1 MAGSPIRMRRDLR
14 RHVLPALL
22 LLGLIA
28 GPTVERVAGASGP
41 SPQRGRAPRILQ
53 TVSLPDVGRLH
64 PAVRQQLG
72 EAYRSLLAV
81 ARDPAAPPHARG
93 EAYGEL
99 GMLFMAADLLQHAEQ
114 CLGNAQVLAPAE
126 FRWRYYAAHVLRR
139 MGDLER
145 SAERFEL
152 ALELRRADLA
162 ATVWLSRIYLDLGR
176 PEAAEPLVA
185 GMLVRQA
192 AVPAIRVEAGRIALA
207 TGDAASAIAHLE
219 AALALDPDAGS
230 IHYPL
235 AMAYRRLGDPDR
247 ADHHLR
253 RRARGAGPGVP
264 VRLPDPLMAA
274 LNGLLRNPQYYRDLA
289 FHAAANGEWP
299 LAAAHF
305 RTAVGAAPEVAM
317 LRLNLGTALERLGD
331 ADGAQAAFEDAL
343 RLDPQIY
350 RAHYALGAL
359 LARSGRDPEA
369 IGRFADA
376 VLHNPNFVAAHLAL
390 ADALRRT
397 ARPEPSL
404 ASYRRVIELDPGNSA
419 ARFGEAMALV
429 RLARYAEA
437 RQRLNRAMQVHPDRP
452 QFPHALARLLAAA
465 PDDGV
470 RDGARAL
477 ELMRSLA
484 ASQQTTAVAET
495 MAMTL
500 AELGLFAEA
509 VEWQRVAMAIAAK
522 AARPDVAQRM
532 AANLTLYLRRQPCRS
547 PWRDDDPDHLP
558 GPPGNPE
565 SLDAGAPR

>member
-1 MAGSPIRMRRDLR
+1 MRRDPR
-14 RHVLPALL
+14 RNVLPVAI
-22 LLGLIA
+22 LLGLLAAAQADRGEA
-28 GPTVERVAGASGP
+28 GSVAPAARASQDQG
-41 SPQRGRAPRILQ
+41 LQ
-53 TVSLPDVGRLH
+53 TVALPDVGRLH

-152 ALELRRADLA
+152 ALELRPVDLA
-162 ATVWLSRIYLDLGR
+162 ASVWLSRIYLDLGR
-176 PEAAEPLVA
+176 PEEAEPLVA
-185 GMLVRQA
+185 GMLTRRTDA
-192 AVPAIRVEAGRIALA
+192 PAIRVEAGRIALA
-207 TGDAASAIAHLE
+207 TGDAASAVAHLE
-219 AALALDPDAGS
+219 AALALDPEAGS

-235 AMAYRRLGDPDR
+235 AMAYRRLGDRAR
-247 ADHHLR
+247 ADHHLQR
-253 RRARGAGPGVP
+253 RGGGSGPGVP
-264 VRLPDPLMAA
+264 VRLPDLLMAA

-289 FHAAANGEWP
+289 FDAAANGEWR

-305 RTAVGAAPEVAM
+305 RTAVDTAPEVAM

-343 RLDPQIY
+343 RLDPRIY

-359 LARSGRDPEA
+359 LARSGRDTEA

-397 ARPEPSL
+397 ARPEQAL
-404 ASYRRVIELDPGNSA
+404 VSYRRVIDLDPGNST

-437 RQRLNRAMQVHPDRP
+437 GERLNRATQVHPDRP

-522 AARPDVAQRM
+522 AERPDVAQRM

-565 SLDAGAPR
+565 SLNAGAPR

>member
-1 MAGSPIRMRRDLR
+1 MRRDPR
-14 RHVLPALL
+14 RNVLPVAI
-22 LLGLIA
+22 LLGLLAAAQA
-28 GPTVERVAGASGP
+28 GRGEAGSAAP
-41 SPQRGRAPRILQ
+41 AARAGQDQGLQ
-53 TVSLPDVGRLH
+53 TVALPDVGRLH

-99 GMLFMAADLLQHAEQ
+99 GMLFMAADFLQHAEL

-126 FRWRYYAAHVLRR
+126 FRWRYYAAHALRR

-176 PEAAEPLVA
+176 PEEAEPLVT
-185 GMLVRQA
+185 GMLARQPDA
-192 AVPAIRVEAGRIALA
+192 PAIRVEAGRIALA
-207 TGDAASAIAHLE
+207 TGDAASAVAHLE
-219 AALALDPDAGS
+219 AALALDPEAGS

-235 AMAYRRLGDPDR
+235 AMAYRRLGDRVR
-247 ADHHLR
+247 ADHHLQR
-253 RRARGAGPGVP
+253 RGGGGAAPGVP

-274 LNGLLRNPQYYRDLA
+274 LNGLLRNPQNYRDRA
-289 FHAAANGEWP
+289 SHAAAGRDWP
-299 LAAAHF
+299 LAAAYF
-305 RTAVGAAPEVAM
+305 RTAIEAAPEAAM
-317 LRLNLGTALERLGD
+317 LRLNLGTVLERLGD
-331 ADGAQAAFEDAL
+331 LGGAEAAFRKAL
-343 RLDPQIY
+343 RLDRGLY
-350 RAHYALGAL
+350 GAYYALGAL

-369 IGRFADA
+369 IDRFTEA
-376 VLHNPNFVAAHLAL
+376 VLHNPNFASGHLAL

-397 ARPEPSL
+397 SRPERAL
-404 ASYRRVIELDPGNSA
+404 LSYRRVIELDPGNAA
-419 ARFGEAMALV
+419 ARFGEALALV

-437 RQRLNRAMQVHPDRP
+437 RGRLTRAMRVHPDRP
-452 QFPHALARLLAAA
+452 EFPHALARLLAAA

-470 RDGARAL
+470 RDGAWAL

-509 VEWQRVAMAIAAK
+509 VEWQRAAMAIAAK
-522 AARPDVAQRM
+522 AERPDVAQRM

-547 PWRDDDPDHLP
+547 PWRADDPDHLP
-558 GPPGNPE
+558 GPPGNPG

>member
-1 MAGSPIRMRRDLR
+1 MRRDPR
-14 RHVLPALL
+14 RNVLPVAI
-22 LLGLIA
+22 LLGLLAAAQA
-28 GPTVERVAGASGP
+28 GRGEAGSVAPAALASQDQGLRTVA
-41 SPQRGRAPRILQ
+41 
-53 TVSLPDVGRLH
+53 LPDVDRLH

-126 FRWRYYAAHVLRR
+126 FRWRYYAAHALRR

-176 PEAAEPLVA
+176 PEEAEPLVA
-185 GMLVRQA
+185 GMLARQPDA
-192 AVPAIRVEAGRIALA
+192 PAIRVEAGRIALA
-207 TGDAASAIAHLE
+207 TGDAASAVAHLE
-219 AALALDPDAGS
+219 AALALDPEAGS

-235 AMAYRRLGDPDR
+235 AMAYRRLGDRVR
-247 ADHHLR
+247 ADHHLQR
-253 RRARGAGPGVP
+253 RGGGGSGPGVP

-289 FHAAANGEWP
+289 FDAAANGEWP
-299 LAAAHF
+299 LAAARF

-331 ADGAQAAFEDAL
+331 ADGAQAAFEDTL

-359 LARSGRDPEA
+359 LARSGRDSEA

-390 ADALRRT
+390 GDALRRT

-404 ASYRRVIELDPGNSA
+404 ASYRRVIDLDPGNST

-452 QFPHALARLLAAA
+452 EFPHALARLLAAA
-465 PDDGV
+465 PDESV
-470 RDGARAL
+470 RDGAQAL

-509 VEWQRVAMAIAAK
+509 VEWQRAAMAIAAK
-522 AARPDVAQRM
+522 AERPDVAQRM

-558 GPPGNPE
+558 GPPGNPG